1 MTHDCLLKFMF
12 DRTPV
17 RGEVVSLQTPWR
29 HIVGLHDFPPR
40 VRDVLGEMLAAS
52 ALLSSTLK
60 FDGALVMQ
68 LQGDG
73 PVKLLVAECHA
84 DLGMRATAK
93 IDPRAQ
99 IADDAPLHALVN
111 VHGRARMAITLDPRD
126 RQPGQQPY
134 QGIVPVEGDSV
145 ATMLESYMLRSEQ
158 IETRLWLASDAQ
170 SAAGLL
176 MQRMP
181 AEGGNNTA
189 VGTDDDT
196 WERALHLS
204 ETIQRDE
211 LLSLAP
217 EEVLRRLFWQEEHAR
232 LFTPRPVRFA
242 CSCSREKVGNMLLT
256 LGREEV
262 DSVIEELGE
271 VGVNCEY
278 CNAQYTFDRV
288 DVAQLF
294 AAGTGASGT
303 VLPGDRRH

>member
-1 MTHDCLLKFMF
+1 MF
-12 DRTPV
+12 DHTPV

-93 IDPRAQ
+93 IDDGAQ
-99 IADDAPLHALVN
+99 IADDLSLQALVN
-111 VHGRARMAITLDPRD
+111 PNGRSRMAITLDPRD

-145 ATMLESYMLRSEQ
+145 AAMLENYMLRSEQ

-170 SAAGLL
+170 
-176 MQRMP
+176 
-181 AEGGNNTA
+181 
-189 VGTDDDT
+189 
-196 WERALHLS
+196 
-204 ETIQRDE
+204 
-211 LLSLAP
+211 
-217 EEVLRRLFWQEEHAR
+217 
-232 LFTPRPVRFA
+232 
-242 CSCSREKVGNMLLT
+242 
-256 LGREEV
+256 
-262 DSVIEELGE
+262 
-271 VGVNCEY
+271 
-278 CNAQYTFDRV
+278 
-288 DVAQLF
+288 
-294 AAGTGASGT
+294 GAH
-303 VLPGDRRH
+303 V

>member
-12 DRTPV
+12 DHTPV

-29 HIVGLHDFPPR
+29 HIVGLHDFAPR
-40 VRDVLGEMLAAS
+40 VREVLGEMLAAS

-60 FDGALVMQ
+60 FEGALVMQ

-93 IDPRAQ
+93 VVG
-99 IADDAPLHALVN
+99 DAPIPDDLPLQQLLN
-111 VHGRARMAITLDPRD
+111 PNGGARMAITLDPRD

-145 ATMLESYMLRSEQ
+145 AAMLENYMLRSEQ

-170 SAAGLL
+170 GAAGLL

-181 AEGGNNTA
+181 STGGHA
-189 VGTDDDT
+189 VVPTGDDDT
-196 WERALHLS
+196 WARTVHLS
-204 ETIQRDE
+204 ETIQRAE
-211 LLSLAP
+211 LLALAP
-217 EEVLRRLFWQEEHAR
+217 ETIVRRLFWQEEHAR
-232 LFTPRPVRFA
+232 LFEPRTARFA

-271 VGVNCEY
+271 VNVHCEY
-278 CNAQYTFDRV
+278 CNAAYRFDRV
-288 DVAQLF
+288 DVGQLF
-294 AAGTGASGT
+294 ASSGPATGTAE
-303 VLPGDRRH
+303 PDRRQH